1 MSLFSGKNNG
11 YLWLGFA
18 VLALLMNKAN
28 AQDFHFSQFDN
39 APLLLNPA
47 HAGVF
52 MGEIRGNSIYR
63 KQWSSISGMSADYRT
78 VAASIDGGLLK
89 RKSKKGNFLGI
100 GGVFLSDKAG
110 DSHFG
115 TTSFNLIGSWIKSI
129 SPLQDQFLSLAGQVG
144 YVQRGVS
151 AGGLTWD
158 SNWAFDHIDTSI
170 PGEDLLGTFG
180 FFDKSIGA
188 MYFNLRNE
196 RRKFHAGVS
205 INHLLK
211 TNVSFIKTD
220 PYKRKLT
227 LHAGG
232 TFANS
237 ASNRVLQPA
246 ILITKQG
253 RQIELTAGTYFK
265 YVMKSASVR
274 TGLKTETAIAFGVWY
289 RFKDAIIGSVR
300 FDYNNFNLGLGYDF
314 SLSRITKANAFLG
327 GPEISI
333 TYTSPAKKTRV
344 AGRYKNVR
352 YL

>member
-1 MSLFSGKNNG
+1 MSLFSDKKRISI
-11 YLWLGFA
+11 WLGIT
-18 VLALLMNKAN
+18 VLALLLNKAS

-52 MGEIRGNSIYR
+52 MGEVRGNSIYR
-63 KQWSSISGMSADYRT
+63 KQWSTISGMSADYRT
-78 VAASIDGGLLK
+78 IAASIDGGLFK
-89 RKSKKGNFLGI
+89 RKSKKGNFMGL

-129 SPLQDQFLSLAGQVG
+129 SPMQDQFLSLAGQVG

-158 SNWAFDHIDTSI
+158 SNWAVDHIDTSI
-170 PGEDLLGTFG
+170 PGEEVLGG
-180 FFDKSIGA
+180 FSYFDHSIGA

-196 RRKFHAGVS
+196 RRKFHGGVS

-211 TNVSFIKTD
+211 PNVAFINAD

-227 LHAGG
+227 IHGGG
-232 TFANS
+232 TFANA

-246 ILITKQG
+246 FLITKQG
-253 RQIELTAGTYFK
+253 RQMELTAGTYFK

-289 RFKDAIIGSVR
+289 RFKDAIIGSIR
-300 FDYNNFNLGLGYDF
+300 FDYNNFNVGFGYDF